1 MRGTCFHAGIVAVLL
16 LASAAAGEEPEPL
29 PPPREAESSPVASK
43 WIPATPADEPGTAP
57 LPVPCPVGACES
69 RPHLLLRLPAI
80 PEPEKTDAPV
90 AGPIVQLRGRIQA
103 DAVFV
108 TQSLRDKLIIGDLEN
123 AVGFRRARLGAQ
135 GTVGEQVRWVSE
147 FDFAGGTIAFKD
159 VYVAIDDLPLIR
171 QVRIGHFREPYSL
184 EAATSSNDITLME
197 RSPGNALDPGRNW
210 GIGVYTYTDD
220 ERATLQFGGFA
231 SGTNSFGD
239 DVGDGN
245 DLAFTIRATALPWY
259 DEAAEGRFLAH
270 VGGAFSQRYP
280 KNDVV
285 TFNQGPQSNLLEV
298 NTDNPLTP
306 FVKNISIAAN
316 QWQLYNAETAA
327 VFGPLSLQA
336 EINASTI
343 DQIGGGPVFLYGWY
357 AQASWFLTGE
367 HRGYDR
373 REGKFAA
380 VRVRSPF
387 VCAASKPNLGVG
399 PGAWEMTARFGYLD
413 FSNANLPLQP
423 NGLRQGNS
431 LSQTTFGL
439 NWYLNDH
446 TRFMF
451 NYVWAIPVD
460 PNFGPS
466 YAHAVFFRTQVAW

>member
-16 LASAAAGEEPEPL
+16 VASAAVGEEPEPL
-29 PPPREAESSPVASK
+29 PPPREAEPAPVASK
-43 WIPATPADEPGTAP
+43 WVPATPADEPGTAP
-57 LPVPCPVGACES
+57 LPLPCPEGACES

-80 PEPEKTDAPV
+80 PEPEKNDAP
-90 AGPIVQLRGRIQA
+90 APGPIVQLRGRIHA

-108 TQSLRDKLIIGDLEN
+108 TQSLRDKLLIGDLEN

-135 GTVGEQVRWVSE
+135 GTIGDQVRWVSE
-147 FDFAGGTIAFKD
+147 FDFAGGVVAFKD
-159 VYVAIDDLPLIR
+159 VYVALDNLPVLR

-184 EAATSSNDITLME
+184 EAATSSNDITFLE

-210 GIGVYTYTDD
+210 GVGVYTYTDD

-239 DVGDGN
+239 DTGDGN
-245 DLAFTIRATALPWY
+245 DLAMTARATALPWY
-259 DEAAEGRFLAH
+259 DADGRVLAH
-270 VGGAFSQRYP
+270 VGAAFSQRYP
-280 KNDVV
+280 KGDVV
-285 TFNQGPQSNLLEV
+285 TFSQSPQSNLLEE

-306 FVKNISIAAN
+306 FVRNIAIAAN
-316 QWQLYNAETAA
+316 QYQLYNAETAA

-336 EINASTI
+336 EINAATV
-343 DQIGGGPVFLYGWY
+343 DQLGGGPVFLYGWY

-373 REGKFAA
+373 REGRFAA
-380 VRVRSPF
+380 VRVLSPF
-387 VCAASKPNLGVG
+387 ACDLTKSGRGFG
-399 PGAWEMTARFGYLD
+399 PGAWEVTARFGYLD
-413 FSNANLPLQP
+413 FGNANLPLLP
-423 NGLRQGNS
+423 DGLRQGS
-431 LSQTTFGL
+431 RVSTTTVGL

-446 TRFMF
+446 ARLMF
-451 NYVWAIPVD
+451 NYVWAVPVD